1 MGSINPGWC
10 SFDFCTDVI
19 PCFILLDEQTM
30 KVTLSD
36 KAAPASWGDD
46 ALLSNYAD
54 GFDIHLQENAG
65 RADRIQQA
73 ARKISI
79 LGIPEVTLAG
89 TNWNLEDQWSFA
101 LGYLKV
107 KRCGVIQWVN
117 TAEDASRLDQR
128 LQVHNWVRSMM
139 HATPQDQSPVKLAE
153 DTVEFLQQIAPGD
166 ISHEIICGED
176 LAEQGWVGVHGVGRG
191 SDRPPAILRL
201 EYCPA
206 QCRDDPVAAV
216 LVGKGLIYDSGG
228 YSLKKTEHMFLM
240 KTDMGGAATVAA
252 ALATAI
258 QAGLRKRIVLI
269 LCCAENLI
277 SGHAYK
283 NGDILNY
290 RNGVSV
296 EIANTDAE
304 GRVVLADGLIMAG
317 ETGAGLVIDAATLT
331 GAAQIALG
339 NDYNAIFALDN
350 ALRDRAL
357 GYAREENEPHW
368 ALPLEKFHQQKCPS
382 LFADTC
388 NSRPVPGGGLG
399 GASNAAGFLSR
410 FAPND
415 GKGWLHFDLSGA
427 FHANDTSLYAGGA
440 SGLGVRTIAR
450 TLLEELQGQSREL

>member
-1 MGSINPGWC
+1 MHVS
-10 SFDFCTDVI
+10 
-19 PCFILLDEQTM
+19 
-30 KVTLSD
+30 
-36 KAAPASWGDD
+36 
-46 ALLSNYAD
+46 LSNNTAPTQW
-54 GFDIHLQENAG
+54 GENALVSTTAEGLDIHLPVSQNQVD
-65 RADRIQQA
+65 RTDRIQQA
-73 ARKISI
+73 ARRVSVMGI
-79 LGIPEVTLAG
+79 LEICLAG
-89 TNWNLEDQWSFA
+89 LDWTLEDQWAFA

-107 KRCGVIQWVN
+107 KDCGVIQW
-117 TAEDASRLDQR
+117 AEAEPEAAEELNRR
-128 LQVHNWVRSMM
+128 LQIHHWLRSMI
-139 HATPQDQSPVKLAE
+139 HAIPEDQSPVKLAE
-153 DTVEFLQQIAPGD
+153 DTIEFLENVAPGD
-166 ISHEIICGED
+166 ISHEIICGDD
-176 LAEQGWVGVHGVGRG
+176 LIKQGWVGVHGVGRG

-206 QCRDDPVAAV
+206 ECRDDPVAAV
-216 LVGKGLIYDSGG
+216 LVGKGIIYDSGG

-240 KTDMGGAATVAA
+240 KSDMGGAATVAA

-258 QAGLRKRIVLI
+258 QAGLRKRVVLI

-290 RNGVSV
+290 KNGVSV

-317 ETGAGLVIDAATLT
+317 ETGAELVINAATLT

-339 NDYNAIFALDN
+339 NDYNAIFAVDS
-350 ALRDRAL
+350 ALQARAL
-357 GYAREENEPHW
+357 DYARNENERHW
-368 ALPLEKFHQQKCPS
+368 ALPLEKFHQRKCPS

-388 NSRPVPGGGLG
+388 NSRPVPGGGPG

-415 GKGWLHFDLSGA
+415 GKGWLHFDLSA
-427 FHANDTSLYAGGA
+427 SFHAADTSLYAGGA

-450 TLLEELQGQSREL
+450 TLLEELQGQSD

>member
-1 MGSINPGWC
+1 
-10 SFDFCTDVI
+10 
-19 PCFILLDEQTM
+19 M
-30 KVTLSD
+30 KVSISD
-36 KAAPASWGDD
+36 KAAPPGWGED
-46 ALLSNYAD
+46 ALLTSNSD
-54 GFDIHLQENAG
+54 GFDIHLPKED
-65 RADRIQQA
+65 DRSAVIQQA
-73 ARKISI
+73 ARKISV
-79 LGIPEVTLAG
+79 LGVLEVSLAG
-89 TNWNLEDQWSFA
+89 VYWTLDDQWSFA

-107 KRCGVIQWVN
+107 KNCGVIHWADTSPADTSQ
-117 TAEDASRLDQR
+117 LDQR
-128 LQVHNWVRSMM
+128 LQIHNWVRSMM

-176 LAEQGWVGVHGVGRG
+176 LTEQGWVGVHGVGRG
-191 SDRPPAILRL
+191 SDRPPAMLRL

-206 QCRDDPVAAV
+206 QCRDDSVAAV
-216 LVGKGLIYDSGG
+216 LVGKGIIYDSGG

-277 SGHAYK
+277 SGRAYK

-290 RNGVSV
+290 KNGVSV

-339 NDYNAIFALDN
+339 NDYNAIFALDSDLQ
-350 ALRDRAL
+350 ARAL
-357 GYAREENEPHW
+357 GYARQENERHW
-368 ALPLEKFHQQKCPS
+368 ALPLEKFHRYKCPS

-388 NSRPVPGGGLG
+388 NSRPAPGGGTG

-415 GKGWLHFDLSGA
+415 GNGWLHFDLSGA
-427 FHANDTSLYAGGA
+427 FHAADTNLYAGGA

-450 TLLEELQGQSREL
+450 TLLEELQ

>member
-1 MGSINPGWC
+1 
-10 SFDFCTDVI
+10 
-19 PCFILLDEQTM
+19 M
-30 KVTLSD
+30 KVSISD
-36 KAAPASWGDD
+36 KTAPASWGEN
-46 ALLSNYAD
+46 AMLASSGE
-54 GFDIHLQENAG
+54 GFDIHLPQDD
-65 RADRIQQA
+65 DRSAIIQQA
-73 ARKISI
+73 ARKISV
-79 LGIPEVTLAG
+79 LGVLEVSLAG
-89 TNWNLEDQWSFA
+89 ANWTLDDQWSFA

-107 KRCGVIQWVN
+107 KHCGVIHWADTSPTDTTQ
-117 TAEDASRLDQR
+117 LDQR
-128 LQVHNWVRSMM
+128 LQIHNWVRSMM
-139 HATPQDQSPVKLAE
+139 HATPQDQSPLKLAE

-176 LAEQGWVGVHGVGRG
+176 LAKQGWVGVHGVGRG

-216 LVGKGLIYDSGG
+216 LVGKGIIYDSGG

-277 SGHAYK
+277 SGCAYK

-290 RNGVSV
+290 KNGVSV

-331 GAAQIALG
+331 GAAKIALG
-339 NDYNAIFALDN
+339 NDYNAIFALDSDLQ
-350 ALRDRAL
+350 ARAL
-357 GYAREENEPHW
+357 GYARQENERHW
-368 ALPLEKFHQQKCPS
+368 ALPLEKLHRYKCPS

-388 NSRPVPGGGLG
+388 NSRPAPGGGTG

-415 GKGWLHFDLSGA
+415 GHGWLHFDLSGS
-427 FHANDTSLYAGGA
+427 FHAADTSLYAGGA

-450 TLLEELQGQSREL
+450 TLLEELQGQSHSIVN

>member
-1 MGSINPGWC
+1 
-10 SFDFCTDVI
+10 
-19 PCFILLDEQTM
+19 M
-30 KVTLSD
+30 KVSISD
-36 KAAPASWGDD
+36 KTAPVGWGEN
-46 ALLSNYAD
+46 ALLASNSE
-54 GFDIHLQENAG
+54 GFDIHLPIGEERSAV
-65 RADRIQQA
+65 IQQA
-73 ARKISI
+73 ARKISV
-79 LGIPEVTLAG
+79 LGVPEVSLAG
-89 TNWNLEDQWSFA
+89 TNWTLNDQWSFV
-101 LGYLKV
+101 LGYLKA
-107 KRCGVIQWVN
+107 KHCGVIHWAN
-117 TAEDASRLDQR
+117 TSPADTGQLDQR
-128 LQVHNWVRSMM
+128 LRIHNWVRSMM

-166 ISHEIICGED
+166 ISHEIISGDD
-176 LAEQGWVGVHGVGRG
+176 LATQGWVGVHGVGRG
-191 SDRPPAILRL
+191 SDRPPAMLRL

-206 QCRDDPVAAV
+206 ECRDDPVAAV

-277 SGHAYK
+277 SGRAYK

-290 RNGVSV
+290 KNGVSV

-331 GAAQIALG
+331 GAAKIALG
-339 NDYNAIFALDN
+339 NDYNAIFALDS
-350 ALRDRAL
+350 ALQARAL
-357 GYAREENEPHW
+357 GYAQQENERHW
-368 ALPLEKFHQQKCPS
+368 ALPLEKFHQLRCPS

-388 NSRPVPGGGLG
+388 NSRPEPGGGNG

-415 GKGWLHFDLSGA
+415 GNGWLHFDLSGS
-427 FHANDTSLYAGGA
+427 FHAADTSLYAGGA

-450 TLLEELQGQSREL
+450 ILLEELQGQSREL

>member
-1 MGSINPGWC
+1 
-10 SFDFCTDVI
+10 
-19 PCFILLDEQTM
+19 M
-30 KVTLSD
+30 KVSISS
-36 KAAPASWGDD
+36 KSAPTSWGEN
-46 ALLSNYAD
+46 ALLASSSE
-54 GFDIHLQENAG
+54 GFDIHLPPDD
-65 RADRIQQA
+65 DRSAAIQQA
-73 ARKISI
+73 ARKISV
-79 LGIPEVTLAG
+79 LGVPEVSLTG
-89 TNWNLEDQWSFA
+89 SNWKLNDQWSFA

-107 KRCGVIQWVN
+107 KHCGVIHWAD
-117 TAEDASRLDQR
+117 TESGDARFLDQR
-128 LQVHNWVRSMM
+128 LQIHNWVRDMM
-139 HATPQDQSPVKLAE
+139 HATPQEQSPVKLAE
-153 DTVEFLQQIAPGD
+153 DTVAFLQQVAPGD

-176 LAEQGWVGVHGVGRG
+176 LAEQGWVGVYGVGRG
-191 SDRPPAILRL
+191 SVRPPAMLRL

-206 QCRDDPVAAV
+206 ECRDDPVAAV
-216 LVGKGLIYDSGG
+216 LVGKGIIYDSGG

-240 KTDMGGAATVAA
+240 KTDMGGAATVAG

-277 SGHAYK
+277 SGQAYK

-290 RNGVSV
+290 KNGVSV

-339 NDYNAIFALDN
+339 NDYNAIFALDT
-350 ALRDRAL
+350 ALQARAL
-357 GYAREENEPHW
+357 DYARQENERHW
-368 ALPLEKFHQQKCPS
+368 ALPLEKFHRQKCPS
-382 LFADTC
+382 LYADTC
-388 NSRPVPGGGLG
+388 NSRPQPGGGNG

-415 GKGWLHFDLSGA
+415 GKGWLHFDLSGSY
-427 FHANDTSLYAGGA
+427 HAADTSLYAGGA

-450 TLLEELQGQSREL
+450 TLLEELKH